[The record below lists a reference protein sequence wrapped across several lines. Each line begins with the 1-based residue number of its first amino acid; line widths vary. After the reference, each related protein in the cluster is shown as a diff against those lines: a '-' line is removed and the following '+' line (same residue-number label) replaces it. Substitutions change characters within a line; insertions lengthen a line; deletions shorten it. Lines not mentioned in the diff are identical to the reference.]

1 MILGVEWLK
10 LNGENEEEKKKKR
23 SKRLKMPKREVVGP
37 RDSPRDRINNLV
49 PDADQ
54 RDTTNTTQHN
64 AIEMEMETTQH
75 YFTAPGHFLNMSD
88 T

>member
-1 MILGVEWLK
+1 MKKRRRKREK
-10 LNGENEEEKKKKR
+10 KNEEVEDAQKGKGW
-23 SKRLKMPKREVVGP
+23 VHVT
-37 RDSPRDRINNLV
+37 DPRDRINNLV